1 MTRSAEELQRS
12 IEDYQGQLG
21 INEYNFISI
30 ARQGMRLAIDV
41 LAGTLSKQG
50 ENVSVNTNLGR
61 RSNSPNVVSLRFGDS
76 PHLSLGVWSINPT
89 GLMVLHECLF
99 ETVELTPGREP
110 GIFAQPV
117 VAQKN
122 GLLILCTDKSPRE
135 VTLPVDFEGTVA
147 TADAE
152 AIYLETVGRRPPPYG
167 IASLG
172 LFARAV
178 PEVDFELLKKEA
190 AERTSHF
197 GAEVSEINVR
207 AMVKVYEETKIEEN
221 IKITGK
227 QSREDYWARALRT
240 VSNLGEVLKADEM
253 VGYAWRTQLP
263 VCNQKK
269 CTCIECLA
277 AYFCPEGAISWK
289 DEVYTVDYE
298 YCKGCGTCARECTE
312 DAITMKPAHEVLQ
325 KLSAGGS
332 R

>member
-1 MTRSAEELQRS
+1 VTRPIEELQKS
-12 IEDYQGQLG
+12 IEEYYAQLG
-21 INEYNFISI
+21 IKEYNFISI

-50 ENVSVNTNLGR
+50 KNVAVNTNLGR
-61 RSNSPNVVSLRFGDS
+61 RSNSPNVVSLRYGDS
-76 PHLSLGVWSINPT
+76 PHLSLGVWSIHPT

-117 VAQKN
+117 VAQRS
-122 GLLILCTDKSPRE
+122 GLLMLCTNRNPEE
-135 VTLPVDFEGTVA
+135 VSLPVNFEGTVA

-152 AIYLETVGRRPPPYG
+152 AIYLDMVGRRPPPYG

-178 PEVDFELLKKEA
+178 PEVDFGLLKEKA
-190 AERTSHF
+190 AEHTLHF
-197 GAEVSEINVR
+197 GAKVSEANVR
-207 AMVKVYEETKIEEN
+207 AMEKVYEETKIKEN
-221 IKITGK
+221 LKIAGK
-227 QSREDYWARALRT
+227 QSREEYWARAQRT
-240 VSNLGEVLKADEM
+240 VSSLGEVLKAEEM

-277 AYFCPEGAISWK
+277 AYYCPEGAISWK

-312 DAITMKPAHEVLQ
+312 DAVSMKPAQEVLA
-325 KLSAGGS
+325 KLAAGGS